1 MLMQEDYTE
10 NLPFVYALCC
20 PADWERV
27 SPLLEILQKNDCRL
41 CWDQPSAAG
50 NAPAAENAEVIL
62 AFLSRQSVEDH
73 SFRSRFNRSILGGK
87 PVAAVL
93 LDPVELSPVMKAQLE
108 LEQVTAVDYA
118 VCHTDGACCLALL
131 QLPAMK
137 PCLEEGKTIHIP
149 KASIKKYF
157 LKRRSTGEA
166 IQISKDEFTVG
177 RKLTCS
183 YAIPDNE
190 SISRIHAVFHLK
202 NGICTVMDHHST
214 NKVYVNDRELDEEE
228 QFQIKSGDVLELGT
242 ETFIV
247 DVIE

>member
-50 NAPAAENAEVIL
+50 NAEVIL

-108 LEQVTAVDYA
+108 LEQVAAVDYA

-137 PCLEEGKTIHIP
+137 PCLEQGKTIDIP
-149 KASIKKYF
+149 KPSLKKYY
-157 LKRRSTGEA
+157 L
-166 IQISKDEFTVG
+166 
-177 RKLTCS
+177 
-183 YAIPDNE
+183 
-190 SISRIHAVFHLK
+190 
-202 NGICTVMDHHST
+202 
-214 NKVYVNDRELDEEE
+214 
-228 QFQIKSGDVLELGT
+228 
-242 ETFIV
+242 
-247 DVIE
+247 